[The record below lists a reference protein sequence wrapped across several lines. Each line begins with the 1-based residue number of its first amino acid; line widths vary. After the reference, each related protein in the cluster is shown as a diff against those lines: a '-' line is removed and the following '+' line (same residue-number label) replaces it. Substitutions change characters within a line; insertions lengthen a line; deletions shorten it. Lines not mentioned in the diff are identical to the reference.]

1 MDINTVAKLKNI
13 LDNYESEYYLEM
25 INNKTDSGLSVN
37 ISNTE
42 WPVCI
47 YFNTAP
53 PVINGIKPYISD
65 CNCTYKIKSNNIGIS
80 LNSPK
85 YIIRQNY
92 KNILNKYELASVKSD
107 IIFIIKCLL
116 ESHNKTSS

>member
-1 MDINTVAKLKNI
+1 MNINTVAKLKEI

-25 INNKTDSGLSVN
+25 INKKVDSGLSVN
-37 ISNTE
+37 INNKA

-47 YFNTAP
+47 YFNKHP
-53 PVINGIKPYISD
+53 PVINDIKPYVCG

-85 YIIRQNY
+85 YIIQ
-92 KNILNKYELASVKSD
+92 KNNKNVLNKYELASVKSD
-107 IIFIIKCLL
+107 ISFILKCLL
-116 ESHNKTSS
+116 ESHNKTLS